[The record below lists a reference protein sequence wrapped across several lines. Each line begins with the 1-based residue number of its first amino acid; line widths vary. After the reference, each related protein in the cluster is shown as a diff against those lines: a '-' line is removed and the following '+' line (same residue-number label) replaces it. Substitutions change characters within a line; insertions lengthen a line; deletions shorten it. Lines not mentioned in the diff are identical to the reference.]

1 MNRFVLPCFAAL
13 ALAAPAAHAVNPTC
27 EGLTNP
33 IFLQVGDTQTNL
45 MLNLGRALRDNT
57 PDPITLVFKTSGSCT
72 NIDNFYNHSGPFPA
86 GTTFSY
92 VPSTAEN
99 AAWTPSM
106 GPLSCSTTT
115 VGLLPDIANSAL
127 FVSSCTAQP
136 APATVTSETGAIQG
150 YVMAVPKASSQV
162 AITFEEAYFVFG
174 FGQAG
179 MVTPWVDPT
188 QYFIRTITKSTLL
201 TWAANIAVPGDKWYG
216 QRFDGSP
223 NVVSALQNAT
233 NPETAI
239 GILGAE
245 VYDTLRSTL
254 TELAFR
260 SKDQYAAYWADSTP
274 TSRDKQNVRD
284 GHYTVWSPTVWMFN
298 NDGAGNPVK
307 TDAKYVVDM
316 IAGHPVTPTP
326 SFDPN
331 VIVANVGLV
340 PDCAMRVSRQF
351 DGGPL
356 SLYQPQ
362 ASCTCKY
369 LSIVDTTTCATCD
382 TNTPCATGVCRGGYC
397 EEFSDAR
404 DLHPRSARVRRRL
417 RA

>member
-1 MNRFVLPCFAAL
+1 MNRFALSPLVVL
-13 ALAAPAAHAVNPTC
+13 ALAVPRADAANPTC
-27 EGLTNP
+27 DTLSNP
-33 IFLQVGDTQTNL
+33 IYLQVGDTQTNL
-45 MLNLGRALRDNT
+45 MKQLGRALRDNT
-57 PDPITLVFKTSGSCT
+57 PNPITLVFFTSGSCT
-72 NIDNFYNHSGPFPA
+72 NIDNFYNHTA
-86 GTTFSY
+86 AITATMSY
-92 VPSTAEN
+92 IPSIAEN
-99 AAWTPSM
+99 PTWTPAS
-106 GPLSCSTTT
+106 PTLSCTPPTGGVFPD
-115 VGLLPDIANSAL
+115 VGNSAL
-127 FVSSCTAQP
+127 FVSSCTTQP
-136 APATVTSETGAIQG
+136 APATVASVTGAIQA

-162 AITFEEAYFVFG
+162 AITFEESYFVYG

-179 MVTPWVDPT
+179 MVTPWTDPT
-188 QYFIRTITKSTLL
+188 QLFIRTITKSTLL

-223 NVVSALQNAT
+223 QVVAALQAST
-233 NPETAI
+233 TPETAL

-245 VYDTLRSTL
+245 VYDANRATL

-260 SKDQYAAYWADSTP
+260 AKDQYAAYWADSTP

-284 GHYTVWSPTVWMFN
+284 GHYTVWSPTVWMYN
-298 NDGAGNPVK
+298 TDGSGNAVNAN
-307 TDAKYVVDM
+307 AKYVVDM
-316 IAGHPVTPTP
+316 IAGHPVTPVP

-351 DGGPL
+351 DGGPF

-382 TNTPCATGVCRGGYC
+382 TATPCATGVCRNGYC
-397 EEFSDAR
+397 EEF
-404 DLHPRSARVRRRL
+404 
-417 RA
+417 